1 MHTLDKQGLGPG
13 AGKCVSDNRGGGAAR
28 TTVAVQQVLPRV
40 MLPRV
45 VLPWAVVPSWAG
57 APLDD
62 APQGVLTWAVL
73 PRVVLSWAGAHLDS
87 AHQTGAHWDSAL
99 LGRCSPGR
107 CSPGWCCLGQ
117 CSPGRCSP
125 RECSPE
131 WCSPGPCS
139 PGQCSPGRVL
149 TWIDSHLDTC
159 SPGVGSLQRSFL
171 AAFSSVTFKRYCINH
186 TLIKWIWYSHVL
198 DVQLF
203 FRKRAV

>member
-73 PRVVLSWAGAHLDS
+73 PRVVLSWAGAHLDGAHQGGAPLGS
-87 AHQTGAHWDSAL
+87 AHLGGAHLDSAPQSGAHLGRAHRDSAL
-99 LGRCSPGR
+99 LGGSSPAWLLSWAGPYLDRFSPGHM
-107 CSPGWCCLGQ
+107 
-117 CSPGRCSP
+117 
-125 RECSPE
+125 
-131 WCSPGPCS
+131 
-139 PGQCSPGRVL
+139 L
-149 TWIDSHLDTC
+149 TWGRLPAEVIL
-159 SPGVGSLQRSFL
+159 GSF
-171 AAFSSVTFKRYCINH
+171 
-186 TLIKWIWYSHVL
+186 
-198 DVQLF
+198 F
-203 FRKRAV
+203 FRHV